1 MRNPTGKKSLWDFF
15 SFMGAT
21 LNEAIHIRG
30 NRHISPMVLM
40 RQILFTGYEAMPLIG
55 FIALGIGGLVI
66 LQGYSLL
73 SNFGQGNLV
82 HTILVTVVIN
92 ELSSILVALVVIAR
106 SGTAIATELGNMVV
120 HREIDLLR
128 SFGMSPISYLVVS
141 RVYGVMAAMLILTA
155 YFNII
160 AVMGGWLFSQLFS
173 AIEFRAFINDFFF
186 QIRLSSF
193 IVTFIKPLVFGL
205 LIAVVSSYEGMSVVR
220 SSTEVPQRTIKAV
233 VYSIVLIVISDF
245 IIAWLTWFLGS
256 R

>member
-1 MRNPTGKKSLWDFF
+1 MRNPHGKKSLWDFF
-15 SFMGAT
+15 SFLGAT
-21 LNEAIHIRG
+21 LSDAIQIRG

-40 RQILFTGYEAMPLIG
+40 RQILFTGYEALPLIS

-66 LQGYSLL
+66 LQGYTLL

-82 HTILVTVVIN
+82 HMILVTVVIN
-92 ELSSILVALVVIAR
+92 ELSAMITALVVIAR
-106 SGTAIATELGNMVV
+106 SGTAISTELGNMVV

-128 SFGMSPISYLVVS
+128 SFGMSPISYLIVS

-160 AVMGGWLFSQLFS
+160 AVLGGWLFSQLFS
-173 AIEFRAFINDFFF
+173 AIEFRAFFNDFFN
-186 QIRLSSF
+186 QVRLSS
-193 IVTFIKPLVFGL
+193 IVVTIVKPLVFGL
-205 LIAVVSSYEGMSVVR
+205 VIAVVSSYEGMSVKR

-233 VYSIVLIVISDF
+233 VNSIVLIVIADF
-245 IIAWLTWFLGS
+245 IITWLTWVLVP